1 MLGRFVMKVI
11 KGLLVILF
19 LLGLCDIGFY
29 LINQKKPLPTVLEK
43 IKAKGTLSVLT
54 KNSPT
59 TYFMDFEGK
68 LKGVE
73 YELVEN
79 YAKKIGVKTRYIIK
93 SNFEDLLAGLQNKE
107 GDLIAAGMTQI
118 DSLKERFL
126 YGPVYQVVTP
136 KVVCHR
142 KSKRPSSFDDLT
154 KKVIKVGGESYI
166 KNYLWDLKKKNPNL
180 NLQVTP
186 GSNTEKLLEEVWRE
200 KIDCTIAY
208 SNTLDINRRYFPSL
222 VSAMDFGQ
230 QHWLSWILP
239 AEAHELQGSLN
250 RWFESF
256 PDKKLEEIF
265 ESYYGYYPEF
275 DYINLKTFLDHIQ
288 IRYPKYKEL
297 FETAGNEYNIHP
309 ILLASLAY
317 QESKWN
323 RKAKSPTGV
332 RGIMML
338 TQTTAKS
345 LGVKNRL
352 KAEES
357 IFGGAK
363 YLAKII
369 SRLDEK
375 IKEPDRTWI
384 ALAAYNVGFGH
395 ILDAQELAVILG
407 KNPNTWKD
415 LKGVLPLLRFK
426 KYYKTLKHGYA
437 RGLEPVRYVQRI
449 RDYVDILEKVLGNP
463 ESYDHLNK
471 KNV

>member
-1 MLGRFVMKVI
+1 MKKI
-11 KGLLVILF
+11 KGFLIILF
-19 LLGLCDIGFY
+19 LFGVCDIGFY

-43 IKAKGTLSVLT
+43 IKTRGTLLVLT
-54 KNSPT
+54 KNAPT
-59 TYFMDFEGK
+59 TYFVDFEGR
-68 LKGVE
+68 LRGVE
-73 YELVEN
+73 YELVES
-79 YAKKIGVKTRYIIK
+79 YAKKLGVKARYIVK
-93 SNFEDLLAGLQNKE
+93 NSFEDLLASLQNGE
-107 GDLIAAGMTQI
+107 GDIIAAGLTQI

-126 YGPVYQVVTP
+126 FGPVYQVVTP

-142 KSKRPSSFDDLT
+142 KEKRPSNFDDLAE
-154 KKVIKVGGESYI
+154 KIIKIGGESYI
-166 KNYLWDLKKKNPNL
+166 KNYLWDLKRKNPNL
-180 NLQVTP
+180 NFQVAP
-186 GSNTEKLLEEVWRE
+186 GLNTEKLLEEVWQE
-200 KIDCTIAY
+200 KVDCTIAY

-230 QHWLSWILP
+230 QHWLSWMLP
-239 AEAHELQGSLN
+239 ANAFELQKSLN
-250 RWFESF
+250 RWFESV
-256 PDKKLEEIF
+256 PNKKLEELF
-265 ESYYGYYPEF
+265 ERYYGYYPEF
-275 DYINLKTFLDHIQ
+275 DYINLKTFLDHVQ
-288 IRYPKYKEL
+288 IRFPKYKEL
-297 FETAGNEYNIHP
+297 FETAGDEHKIHP

-352 KAEES
+352 NPKES
-357 IFGGAK
+357 IFGGAR
-363 YLAKII
+363 YLAKMK

-384 ALAAYNVGFGH
+384 ALAAYNVGLGH
-395 ILDAQELAVILG
+395 ILDAQELAVTFG
-407 KNPNTWKD
+407 KNPNTWRD
-415 LKGVLPLLRFK
+415 LKEILPLLRLK

-463 ESYDHLNK
+463 QGYDHLNK
-471 KNV
+471 KDV